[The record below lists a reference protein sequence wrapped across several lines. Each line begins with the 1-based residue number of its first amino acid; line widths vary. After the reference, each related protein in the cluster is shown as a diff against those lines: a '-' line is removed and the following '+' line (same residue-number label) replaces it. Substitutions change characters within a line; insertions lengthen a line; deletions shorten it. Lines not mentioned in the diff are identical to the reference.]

1 MSESPHKA
9 AAFPRCHLPF
19 KLIVTVQ
26 RTSLKGGDKVESS
39 DIRMDGDTRAGCA
52 HLGWMRVDDAQ
63 RGRALHLSIALLQ
76 ITCRRSTS
84 HMFSNNHVFFLM
96 LYCGVDVL
104 TMSAQELQL
113 HKCSERR
120 LSFRSPKVGTIVT
133 NDAER
138 PTSVQ
143 H

>member
-1 MSESPHKA
+1 MMHKEGE
-9 AAFPRCHLPF
+9 RC
-19 KLIVTVQ
+19 I
-26 RTSLKGGDKVESS
+26 SL
-39 DIRMDGDTRAGCA
+39 
-52 HLGWMRVDDAQ
+52 
-63 RGRALHLSIALLQ
+63 LHYCKSLVGVLQ
-76 ITCRRSTS
+76 D
-84 HMFSNNHVFFLM
+84 MFSNNHVFFLM

-104 TMSAQELQL
+104 NMSAQELQL

-133 NDAER
+133 NNAER

>member
-84 HMFSNNHVFFLM
+84 HMFSNNHVFFNAL
-96 LYCGVDVL
+96 LRRGRADHVCSRAAATQVFRAQIVL
-104 TMSAQELQL
+104 Q
-113 HKCSERR
+113 
-120 LSFRSPKVGTIVT
+120 VT
-133 NDAER
+133 KGWYH
-138 PTSVQ
+138 SYQ
-143 H
+143 QC